1 MEYLRIGAKVIEY
14 ELRKS
19 SKAKRVSISIKNG
32 RVSVAIPTGFTFEY
46 AKNFLEDNK
55 EWVLRHLQKQMSASQ
70 KIRQKNYTSGEKL
83 LYRGRS
89 YPLIIEEVISSEYFA
104 VFKGSR
110 IVVYIPPDLAP
121 EEKPQMV
128 KSLIEEWYKGQAQK
142 LLPEQVDYYA
152 KMLNTPFNRLKV
164 KDQKTRWGSCSNK
177 GNINL
182 NWRIIMAPHQ
192 VAAYVIIHELTH
204 LRHMNHSK
212 EFWKMV
218 ESSLPEYKKW
228 KKWLTLNGKELLT

>member
-1 MEYLRIGAKVIEY
+1 MEYLRIGSRVIEY

-19 SKAKRVSISIKNG
+19 SKAKRVSISIKNS
-32 RVSVAIPTGFTFEY
+32 RVRVAIPTGFTFEY
-46 AKNFLEDNK
+46 AKTFLEDNK
-55 EWVLRHLQKQMSASQ
+55 DWVLKHLQKQILISQ
-70 KIRQKNYTSGEKL
+70 KVKPKQYTSGEKL

-89 YPLIIEEVISSEYFA
+89 YPLVIEEVVATEYFA

-110 IVVYIPPDLAP
+110 IVVSIPPRLAP
-121 EEKPQMV
+121 DKKTLMV
-128 KSLIEEWYKGQAQK
+128 KLLIEEWYKGQAQK
-142 LLPEQVDYYA
+142 LLPEQVDYYS
-152 KMLNTPFNRLKV
+152 KILNTPYNKLKV

-212 EFWKMV
+212 DFWNMV
-218 ESSLPEYKKW
+218 EESLPDCKKW
-228 KKWLTLNGKELLT
+228 KKWLALNGKELLT